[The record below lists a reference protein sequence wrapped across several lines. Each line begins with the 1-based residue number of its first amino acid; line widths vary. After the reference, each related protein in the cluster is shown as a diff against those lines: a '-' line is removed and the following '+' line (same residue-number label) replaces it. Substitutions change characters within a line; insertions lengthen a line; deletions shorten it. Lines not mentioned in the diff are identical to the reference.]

1 MSDKNNNFLSS
12 LLLMARQKKK
22 LASSTGKCECHYG
35 LVPRTIRHKMQILPN
50 KYARKSVNQKKSKN
64 FLRKNDLMNK

>member
-22 LASSTGKCECHYG
+22 LASSTRKCECHYG

-50 KYARKSVNQKKSKN
+50 KYARKSVNQKKIEKFSQK
-64 FLRKNDLMNK
+64 K